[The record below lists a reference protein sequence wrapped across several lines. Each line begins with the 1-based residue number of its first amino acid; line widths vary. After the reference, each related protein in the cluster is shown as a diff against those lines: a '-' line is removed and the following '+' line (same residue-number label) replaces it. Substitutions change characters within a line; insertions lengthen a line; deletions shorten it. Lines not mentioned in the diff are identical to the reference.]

1 MASTSDARDKTLR
14 LYNALRDQSPSVLTP
29 EAVRAIAQ
37 PLGFS
42 DQAIRESL
50 ARLADRDLLMRMSR
64 GRYVF
69 TDAPGAPRVHPFLV
83 ATTSVTPSAISHWSA
98 LQHWHLTEQ
107 IPQQVLITSPRRGMR
122 TPHQTSHQR
131 TTEPRGSSQSPFRDV
146 RVITI
151 TPAHFFGFVEEWI
164 TERDRVPILDAERAV
179 LDLFQHFHIF
189 GSLSTALEILEQHH
203 EDLDLERLTNHAVQ
217 LGVQAVI
224 KRLGWTLEHVGVDD
238 PQIQVL
244 RDYPATE
251 ESRLDP
257 GLPARGRHNREWR
270 VIENLSV

>member
-107 IPQQVLITSPRRGMR
+107 IPQQVFITSPRRGMR

-131 TTEPRGSSQSPFRDV
+131 TTEPEADHSHRSVMSESSLLRRHTSLALLRNGLLNETACRSLMPSARSLISFS
-146 RVITI
+146 TS
-151 TPAHFFGFVEEWI
+151 TSLALS
-164 TERDRVPILDAERAV
+164 VPPSKSWNNTTRI
-179 LDLFQHFHIF
+179 
-189 GSLSTALEILEQHH
+189 STL
-203 EDLDLERLTNHAVQ
+203 N
-217 LGVQAVI
+217 
-224 KRLGWTLEHVGVDD
+224 
-238 PQIQVL
+238 
-244 RDYPATE
+244 
-251 ESRLDP
+251 
-257 GLPARGRHNREWR
+257 GLPTMQCSLASK
-270 VIENLSV
+270 L

>member
-1 MASTSDARDKTLR
+1 MASTSDTRDKTLR
-14 LYNALRDQSPSVLTP
+14 LYNALRDQGPSVLTP

-37 PLGFS
+37 PLGLS

-50 ARLADRDLLMRMSR
+50 ARLADRDLLIRMSR

-83 ATTSVTPSAISHWSA
+83 ATTSVMPSAISHWSA

-107 IPQQVLITSPRRGMR
+107 IPQQVFISSPHRGMR
-122 TPHQTSHQR
+122 TPPQPTAEAR
-131 TTEPRGSSQSPFRDV
+131 RSSQAPFRDI
-146 RVITI
+146 RVITT
-151 TPAHFFGFVEEWI
+151 TPAHFFGVVEEWI
-164 TERDRVPILDAERAV
+164 TERDRVPIFDAERTV

-189 GSLSTALEILEQHH
+189 GSLSTGLEIMEQHH
-203 EDLDLERLTNHAVQ
+203 EDLDLERLTNHALQ
-217 LGVQAVI
+217 LGVRAVV
-224 KRLGWTLEHVGVDD
+224 KRLGWTLERVGVDD
-238 PQIQVL
+238 PQLRVL
-244 RDYPATE
+244 RDYPAKE